1 MKRGLRVAAC
11 GSILM
16 FTALVRAGA
25 PPADGD
31 LLEFLGSLDSEGEGW
46 SEYLART
53 PVRPP
58 PGRGVPKNA
67 APAGGKPDADKPA
80 GDKQDAKP
88 KDAGTKGQ
96 S

>member
-1 MKRGLRVAAC
+1 MLAA
-11 GSILM
+11 L
-16 FTALVRAGA
+16 ARAGA

-46 SEYLART
+46 SEFLART

-58 PGRGVPKNA
+58 PTPGATKSVP
-67 APAGGKPDADKPA
+67 PAGKPDATSTP
-80 GDKQDAKP
+80 DKQDPKP
-88 KDAGTKGQ
+88 KDGGTKGQ

>member
-1 MKRGLRVAAC
+1 MAAC

-16 FTALVRAGA
+16 FTALARAGA

-58 PGRGVPKNA
+58 PGTASPKNV
-67 APAGGKPDADKPA
+67 APAGNKPDADKA
-80 GDKQDAKP
+80 GGDKQNAKP

>member
-1 MKRGLRVAAC
+1 MKRSLRVMAC
-11 GSILM
+11 ASILT
-16 FTALVRAGA
+16 FTALARAGA

-53 PVRPP
+53 PVKPP
-58 PGRGVPKNA
+58 PGTNSPKNA
-67 APAGGKPDADKPA
+67 PPDSNKPDTDKSG

-88 KDAGTKGQ
+88 KDAGAKGQ